1 MTIWNVSFAQGFGA
15 TGTIKAIKWESGSNT
30 NLVLSERADR
40 ASQWLS
46 DLDFIKFSIAWVLIG
61 MIGPNLT
68 NRSGFGSRVPIF
80 VSAKIRSFDYS
91 FGKLHFLCL
100 HTHHFF
106 QFRVTNLS
114 VFTSQKSSR
123 MIWIG
128 WQESFLAESVYQFAA
143 AKLTFNLS
151 HLPGNT
157 VPRDSL
163 MSR

>member
-40 ASQWLS
+40 AGLCLILISLNSRSLEHWLEWS
-46 DLDFIKFSIAWVLIG
+46 DQI
-61 MIGPNLT
+61 LT

-123 MIWIG
+123 MIWFG